1 MAENIKT
8 TVEEL
13 RKLINVDNVIGSPI
27 ETEDK
32 ILIPVMRMGVGF
44 GAGESLLGNE
54 GNDVAGA
61 AAGVEPISMVMI
73 PKKGNDAE
81 GVRVLDL
88 SKGTETNKALSDLGL
103 IITDLVKG
111 YMGTMNEGEYVNE
124 EEFIEPEFTTYDE
137 NEKEEK
143 LKKVVPR
150 IKYGSYSWNYS
161 RLTLEY
167 KYHFLMRMKAELMDA
182 REKGNLDKDL
192 FNEAQWKNVTR
203 ILDDSD
209 GFFRDSC
216 KAVMKGQESA
226 ADLIEEYVRLREIEK
241 QYVVLKK
248 NQESLQEKYDNLD
261 KNHKELKKQVNR
273 YLPNRMKRFLKRI
286 LKKIKFR

>member
-103 IITDLVKG
+103 IITDLVKN
-111 YMGTMNEGEYVNE
+111 YLGTQVGGEYYDE
-124 EEFIEPEFTTYDE
+124 SEYIEPEFTTTE
-137 NEKEEK
+137 EEKEE
-143 LKKVVPR
+143 
-150 IKYGSYSWNYS
+150 
-161 RLTLEY
+161 
-167 KYHFLMRMKAELMDA
+167 
-182 REKGNLDKDL
+182 
-192 FNEAQWKNVTR
+192 
-203 ILDDSD
+203 
-209 GFFRDSC
+209 
-216 KAVMKGQESA
+216 
-226 ADLIEEYVRLREIEK
+226 
-241 QYVVLKK
+241 
-248 NQESLQEKYDNLD
+248 
-261 KNHKELKKQVNR
+261 
-273 YLPNRMKRFLKRI
+273 
-286 LKKIKFR
+286 